1 MLLKLLDGKQ
11 IEINENEN
19 GHDVAS
25 KISTSLA
32 KNALAYKLNGNL
44 YDLYAPIK
52 EDGDFEI
59 ITSSSVEAFSLLNH
73 STAHLLAEAVKHL
86 FKDAKFGIGPSIEDG
101 FYYDIDF
108 GSYVLKE
115 EDLAKIEAEMK
126 KLSKKNEYIV
136 RKNIS
141 KNEALEMF
149 QDNEYKLELINE
161 LPENEIISTYSQ
173 GDFVDLCHGPH
184 VPSTG
189 FIKHFKLETIA
200 GAYWRGD
207 SKNKQLT
214 RIYGVSCFS
223 QEDLEHR
230 EHLKEEAKKRDHRK
244 LGKELGL
251 FMISDYG
258 PGFPFFLPNG
268 LMLRRQ
274 IENWWYKIHDQYG
287 YKLIKTPI
295 ILSKE
300 LWLTSGHWDHY
311 KENMYTT
318 KIDER
323 DFAIKPMNCP
333 GAILV
338 YNSELHSY
346 KDLPL
351 RLGELG
357 LVHRHEA
364 SGALNGLFRVRC
376 FTQDDAHIFCTREQ
390 LKSEIETLLG
400 LYDKIYSV
408 FGLDYSIVLSTKPEK
423 DYIGDDAIWAESEAI
438 LADACKASGH
448 EFKINPGDGAFYG
461 PKLDFKL
468 KDCMGR
474 IWQCGTIQLDMNLP
488 ERFDCTYINS
498 KGEKERPIMLH
509 RAILGSFER
518 FIGIITEHFAGAFPI
533 WCAPLQ
539 IKVLPVNSKVQGD
552 YAKNLVNQLRE
563 EDFRVELDDSDEKLG
578 YRLRNSVIKK
588 VPYALVIG
596 DKEMENGT
604 VTYRKYGSEKQITV
618 SLEEFIKMVK
628 EEIKTKALLVDP
640 KNLKLS

>member
-1 MLLKLLDGKQ
+1 MLLKLLDGST
-11 IEINENEN
+11 IEVENGSN

-32 KNALAYKLNGNL
+32 KNALAYKLNSKL
-44 YDLYAPIK
+44 FDLYQVIPS
-52 EDGDFEI
+52 EGDFEI
-59 ITSSSVEAFSLLNH
+59 ITSKSKEAFEILNH
-73 STAHLLAEAVKHL
+73 STAHLLAQAVLLL
-86 FKDAKFGIGPSIEDG
+86 FKDAKLGIGPAIEDG

-115 EDLAKIEAEMK
+115 EDLAKIEAKMK
-126 KLSKKNEYIV
+126 ELSKENSYIV
-136 RKNIS
+136 RKEVS
-141 KNEALEMF
+141 KEEALEMF
-149 QDNEYKLELINE
+149 KDNPYKVELINE
-161 LPENEIISTYSQ
+161 LEGTISTYTQ
-173 GDFVDLCHGPH
+173 KDFVDLCMGPH
-184 VPSTG
+184 LPSTG

-214 RIYGVSCFS
+214 RIYGISCFS
-223 QEDLEHR
+223 KEELEHI
-230 EHLKEEAKKRDHRK
+230 EHVKEEAKKRDHRK

-251 FMISDYG
+251 FMISEYG

-268 LMLRRQ
+268 LILRRE
-274 IENWWYKIHDQYG
+274 IENWWYEIHHKHG
-287 YKLIKTPI
+287 YKLITTPV

-311 KENMYTT
+311 KQNMYTT
-318 KIDER
+318 KVDER

-333 GAILV
+333 GALVV

-376 FTQDDAHIFCTREQ
+376 FTQDDAHIFCTRDQ
-390 LKSEIETLLG
+390 LQGEIENLLK
-400 LYDKIYSV
+400 LYDEIYST
-408 FGLDYSIVLSTKPEK
+408 FGLDYSIVLSTKPES
-423 DYIGDDAIWAESEAI
+423 DYIGDDAIWEQSEKI
-438 LADACKASGH
+438 LHDACVATNK
-448 EFKINPGDGAFYG
+448 ELTINPGDGAFYG

-488 ERFDCTYINS
+488 ERFDCNYINAN
-498 KGEKERPIMLH
+498 GEKERPVMLH

-518 FIGIITEHFAGAFPI
+518 FIGIITEHFGGAFPLWI
-533 WCAPLQ
+533 SPNQ
-539 IKVLPVNSKVQGD
+539 INILPVNNNFHLD
-552 YAKNLVNQLRE
+552 YAKKLKERLENE
-563 EDFRVELDDSDEKLG
+563 GFRVTLDACEEKLG
-578 YRLRNSVIKK
+578 YRMRNSIIKK
-588 VPYALVIG
+588 TPYTLVIG
-596 DKEMENGT
+596 DKEKENNS
-604 VTYRKYGSEKQITV
+604 VTYRKFGDEKQFPI
-618 SLEEFIKMVK
+618 SIDEFIAKIHK
-628 EEIKTKALLVDP
+628 EIDNKEFLVDP
-640 KNLKLS
+640 KSI

>member
-11 IEINENEN
+11 IEVNENEN

-44 YDLYAPIK
+44 YDLFTPIK

-59 ITSSSVEAFSLLNH
+59 ITSSSDEAFALLNH
-73 STAHLLAEAVKHL
+73 STAHLLAEAVQHL
-86 FKDAKFGIGPSIEDG
+86 FKGAKFGIGPSIEDG

-108 GSYVLKE
+108 GDYVLKE
-115 EDLAKIEAEMK
+115 EDLPKIEAEMK

-136 RKNIS
+136 RKNVS
-141 KNEALEMF
+141 KAEALELF
-149 QDNEYKLELINE
+149 KDNEYKVELINE
-161 LPENEIISTYSQ
+161 LPEDEVISIYSQ

-184 VPSTG
+184 IPSTG

-207 SKNKQLT
+207 SKNEQLT

-274 IENWWYKIHDQYG
+274 IENWWYQIHDAHG
-287 YKLIKTPI
+287 YQLIKTPV

-300 LWLTSGHWDHY
+300 LWETSGHWDHY
-311 KENMYTT
+311 KQNMYTT
-318 KIDER
+318 KIDGR

-333 GAILV
+333 GALLV
-338 YNSELHSY
+338 YNSQLHSY

-376 FTQDDAHIFCTREQ
+376 FTQDDAHIFCRRDQ
-390 LKSEIETLLG
+390 LQSEIENLLK
-400 LYDKIYSV
+400 LYDEIYST
-408 FGLDYSIVLSTKPEK
+408 FGLDYTIVLSTKPDS
-423 DYIGDDAIWAESEAI
+423 DYIGDDEVWAESEKI
-438 LADACKASGH
+438 LHDACVATGK
-448 EFKINPGDGAFYG
+448 ELKINPGDGAFYG

-488 ERFDCTYINS
+488 ERFNCFYINAN
-498 KGEKERPIMLH
+498 GEKERPVMLH

-518 FIGIITEHFAGAFPI
+518 FIGIIIEHFGGAFPMWI
-533 WCAPLQ
+533 APIQ
-539 IKVLPVNSKVQGD
+539 INVLPVNNKFHLEHAEKVKDELIKAG
-552 YAKNLVNQLRE
+552 
-563 EDFRVELDDSDEKLG
+563 FRVTLDSSEEKLG
-578 YRLRNSVIKK
+578 YRMRNSILKK
-588 VPYALVIG
+588 TPYTLVIG
-596 DKEMENGT
+596 DKEKEGNL
-604 VTYRKYGSEKQITV
+604 VTYRKYGSEEQITI
-618 SLEEFIKMVK
+618 SLDEFIKMASDDVK
-628 EEIKTKALLVDP
+628 EKKFLVDP
-640 KNLKLS
+640 KSI

>member
-1 MLLKLLDGKQ
+1 MNLKLENGSMIQIEDGK
-11 IEINENEN
+11 N
-19 GHDVAS
+19 GHDVAMA
-25 KISTSLA
+25 IA
-32 KNALAYKLNGNL
+32 KDQLKEIIAYKLNGKL
-44 YDLYAPIK
+44 FDLFTPIN
-52 EDGDFEI
+52 EDGEFSF
-59 ITSSSVEAFSLLNH
+59 ITPKSEEAFHILNH
-73 STAHLLAEAVKHL
+73 STAHLMAEAISIL
-86 FKDAKFGIGPSIEDG
+86 YPGAKFGVGPAIDEG
-101 FYYDIDF
+101 FYYDVDLN
-108 GSYVLKE
+108 GVVLKE
-115 EDLAKIEAEMK
+115 EDLKKIETKMK
-126 KLSKKNEYIV
+126 ELSKKNEYIV
-136 RKNIS
+136 RKVVS
-141 KNEALEMF
+141 KDEAKEIF
-149 QDNEYKLELINE
+149 KNDEYKEELISE
-161 LPENEIISTYSQ
+161 LEGTITVYKQ
-173 GDFVDLCHGPH
+173 GNYVDLCVGPH

-223 QEDLEHR
+223 KEELEHL
-230 EHLKEEAKKRDHRK
+230 EAMKEEAKKRDHRK
-244 LGKELGL
+244 IGKEMGL
-251 FMISDYG
+251 FMFSEFG
-258 PGFPFFLPNG
+258 PGFPFFLPKG
-268 LMLRRQ
+268 LTLRRQ
-274 IENWWYKIHDQYG
+274 IENWWYDIHDAHG
-287 YKLIKTPI
+287 YKVIKTPI

-318 KIDER
+318 KIDDR

-376 FTQDDAHIFCTREQ
+376 FTQDDAHIFCTRDQ
-390 LKSEIETLLG
+390 LKDEIETLLKF
-400 LYDKIYSV
+400 YDEIYSV
-408 FGLDYSIVLSTKPEK
+408 FGLNYSIVLSTKPEK
-423 DYIGDDAIWAESEAI
+423 DYIGDDEIWAQSEKI
-438 LADACKASGH
+438 LADACKATGK

-488 ERFDCTYINS
+488 ERFNCTFINS

-518 FIGIITEHFAGAFPI
+518 FIGIITEHFAGAFPT
-533 WCAPLQ
+533 WCTPVQ
-539 IKVLPVNSKVQGD
+539 VKVLPVNNEYHLE
-552 YAKNLVNQLRE
+552 YAKEIVNLFKEHNL
-563 EDFRVELDDSDEKLG
+563 RVELDDSQEKLG
-578 YRLRNSVIKK
+578 YRMRNAQMNKI
-588 VPYALVIG
+588 PYTIVIG
-596 DKEMENGT
+596 DKEKENHS
-604 VTYRKYGSEKQITV
+604 VTYRKYGSDKQITV
-618 SLEEFIKMVK
+618 PVEEFIALIEK
-628 EEIKTKALLVDP
+628 EIKDKALLVDP
-640 KNLKLS
+640 SNLKL

>member
-1 MLLKLLDGKQ
+1 MKLILKDGK
-11 IEINENEN
+11 EINVEESKN
-19 GHDVAS
+19 GHDVALS
-25 KISTSLA
+25 IAESLA
-32 KNALAYKLNGNL
+32 KNSIAYKLNDEL
-44 YDLYAPIK
+44 YDLYRPISG
-52 EDGDFEI
+52 DGKFEL
-59 ITSSSVEAFSLLNH
+59 ITKDSPEAFHILNH
-73 STAHLLAEAVKHL
+73 SAAHLMAEAISSL
-86 FKDAKFGIGPSIEDG
+86 FEGAKFGVGPAIEDG
-101 FYYDIDF
+101 FYYDVDLN
-108 GSYVLKE
+108 GYVLKE
-115 EDLAKIEAEMK
+115 EDLAKIESKMK
-126 KLSKKNEYIV
+126 EFSKKNEYIIRENV
-136 RKNIS
+136 SKEKALDLFKN
-141 KNEALEMF
+141 
-149 QDNEYKLELINE
+149 DEYKEELISE
-161 LPENEIISTYSQ
+161 LNDDEEISVYKQ
-173 GDFVDLCHGPH
+173 GKYMDLCRGPH

-189 FIKHFKLETIA
+189 FIKFFKLDSIA
-200 GAYWRGD
+200 GAYWRGNSD
-207 SKNKQLT
+207 NKQLT
-214 RIYGVSCFS
+214 RVYGVACFTK
-223 QEDLEHR
+223 EELEHR
-230 EHLKEEAKKRDHRK
+230 EALKEEAKKRDHRK
-244 LGKELGL
+244 IGKELGL
-251 FMISDYG
+251 FMMSEYG

-274 IENWWYKIHDQYG
+274 IENWWYQIHDDYG

-318 KIDER
+318 KIDEK
-323 DFAIKPMNCP
+323 DYAIKPMNCP

-338 YNSELHSY
+338 YNNELHSY

-357 LVHRHEA
+357 IVHRHEA
-364 SGALNGLFRVRC
+364 SGALNGLFRVRN
-376 FTQDDAHIFCTREQ
+376 FTQDDAHIFCTRDQ
-390 LKSEIETLLG
+390 LKDEIETLLG

-423 DYIGDDAIWAESEAI
+423 DYIGDDAIWEQSEKI
-438 LADACKASGH
+438 LADACEASGH

-539 IKVLPVNSKVQGD
+539 IKVLPVNPKVHGEF
-552 YAKNLVNQLRE
+552 AKNLTNKLK
-563 EDFRVELDDSDEKLG
+563 DAGFRVELDESEEKLG

-588 VPYALVIG
+588 VPYTLVIG
-596 DKEMENGT
+596 DKEMENSS
-604 VTYRKYGSEKQITV
+604 VTYRKFGSEKQINV
-618 SLEEFIKMVK
+618 SLDDFINMVND
-628 EEIKTKALLVDP
+628 EIKTKALLVDP
-640 KNLKLS
+640 KNLKL

>member
-1 MLLKLLDGKQ
+1 MKLILKDGK
-11 IEINENEN
+11 EINVEESKN
-19 GHDVAS
+19 GHDVALS
-25 KISTSLA
+25 IAESLA
-32 KNALAYKLNGNL
+32 KNSIAYKLNDEL
-44 YDLYAPIK
+44 YDLYRPIPG
-52 EDGDFEI
+52 DGKFEL
-59 ITSSSVEAFSLLNH
+59 ITKDSPEAFHILNH
-73 STAHLLAEAVKHL
+73 SAAHLMAEAISSL
-86 FKDAKFGIGPSIEDG
+86 FEGAKFGVGPAIEDG
-101 FYYDIDF
+101 FYYDVDLN
-108 GSYVLKE
+108 GYVLKE
-115 EDLAKIEAEMK
+115 EDLAKIESKMK
-126 KLSKKNEYIV
+126 EFSKKNEYIIRDNV
-136 RKNIS
+136 SKEKALDLFKN
-141 KNEALEMF
+141 
-149 QDNEYKLELINE
+149 DEYKEELISE
-161 LPENEIISTYSQ
+161 LNDDEEISVYKQ
-173 GDFVDLCHGPH
+173 GKYMDLCRGPH

-189 FIKHFKLETIA
+189 FIKFFKLDSIA
-200 GAYWRGD
+200 GAYWRGNSD
-207 SKNKQLT
+207 NKQLT
-214 RIYGVSCFS
+214 RVYGVACFTK
-223 QEDLEHR
+223 EELEHR
-230 EHLKEEAKKRDHRK
+230 EALKEEAKKRDHRK
-244 LGKELGL
+244 IGKELGL
-251 FMISDYG
+251 FMMSEYG

-274 IENWWYKIHDQYG
+274 IENWWYQIHDDYG

-318 KIDER
+318 KIDEM
-323 DFAIKPMNCP
+323 DYAIKPMNCP

-338 YNSELHSY
+338 YNNELHSY

-357 LVHRHEA
+357 IVHRHEA
-364 SGALNGLFRVRC
+364 SGALNGLFRVRN
-376 FTQDDAHIFCTREQ
+376 FTQDDAHIFCTRDQ
-390 LKSEIETLLG
+390 LKDEIETLLG

-423 DYIGDDAIWAESEAI
+423 DYIGDDAIWEQSEKI
-438 LADACKASGH
+438 LADACEASGH

-539 IKVLPVNSKVQGD
+539 IKVLPVNPKVHGEF
-552 YAKNLVNQLRE
+552 AKNLTNKLK
-563 EDFRVELDDSDEKLG
+563 DAGFRVELDESEEKLG

-588 VPYALVIG
+588 VPYTLVIG
-596 DKEMENGT
+596 DKEMENSS
-604 VTYRKYGSEKQITV
+604 VTYRKFGSEKQINV
-618 SLEEFIKMVK
+618 SLDDFINMVND
-628 EEIKTKALLVDP
+628 EIKTKALLVDP
-640 KNLKLS
+640 KNLKL

>member
-1 MLLKLLDGKQ
+1 MNLKLENGSEIQ
-11 IEINENEN
+11 IENGKN
-19 GHDVAS
+19 GHDVVVE
-25 KISTSLA
+25 IA
-32 KNALAYKLNGNL
+32 KDQLKEIIAYKLNGKL
-44 YDLYAPIK
+44 FDLFTPIS
-52 EDGDFEI
+52 EDGEFSF
-59 ITSSSVEAFSLLNH
+59 ITPKSEEAFHILNH
-73 STAHLLAEAVKHL
+73 STAHLMAEAISIL
-86 FKDAKFGIGPSIEDG
+86 YPGAKFGVGPAIENG
-101 FYYDIDF
+101 FYYDADLN
-108 GSYVLKE
+108 GVVLKE
-115 EDLAKIEAEMK
+115 EDLKKIEAKMK
-126 KLSKKNEYIV
+126 ELSKKNEYIV
-136 RKNIS
+136 RKVVS
-141 KNEALEMF
+141 KDEAKEIF
-149 QDNEYKLELINE
+149 KDDEYKEELISE
-161 LPENEIISTYSQ
+161 LEGTITVYKQ
-173 GDFVDLCHGPH
+173 GNYVDLCVGPH

-223 QEDLEHR
+223 KEELEHL
-230 EHLKEEAKKRDHRK
+230 EAMKEEAKKRDHRK
-244 LGKELGL
+244 IGKEMGL
-251 FMISDYG
+251 FMFSEFG
-258 PGFPFFLPNG
+258 PGFPFFLPKG
-268 LMLRRQ
+268 LTLRRQ
-274 IENWWYKIHDQYG
+274 IENWWYDIHDAHD
-287 YKLIKTPI
+287 YKVIKTPI

-318 KIDER
+318 KIDDR

-376 FTQDDAHIFCTREQ
+376 FTQDDAHIFCTRDQ
-390 LKSEIETLLG
+390 LKDEIETLLKF
-400 LYDKIYSV
+400 YDEIYSV
-408 FGLDYSIVLSTKPEK
+408 FGLNYSIVLSTKPEK
-423 DYIGDDAIWAESEAI
+423 DYIGDDEIWAQSEKI
-438 LADACKASGH
+438 LADACKATGK

-488 ERFDCTYINS
+488 ERFNCTFINS

-518 FIGIITEHFAGAFPI
+518 FIGIITEHFAGAFPT
-533 WCAPLQ
+533 WCTPVQ
-539 IKVLPVNSKVQGD
+539 VKVLPVNNEYHLE
-552 YAKNLVNQLRE
+552 YAKEIVNLFKEHNL
-563 EDFRVELDDSDEKLG
+563 RVELDDSQEKLG
-578 YRLRNSVIKK
+578 YRMRNAQMSKI
-588 VPYALVIG
+588 PYTIVIG
-596 DKEMENGT
+596 DKEKENHS
-604 VTYRKYGSEKQITV
+604 VTYRKYGNEKQITV
-618 SLEEFIKMVK
+618 PVEEFIALIEK
-628 EEIKTKALLVDP
+628 EIKDKALLVDP
-640 KNLKLS
+640 SNLKL

>member
-1 MLLKLLDGKQ
+1 
-11 IEINENEN
+11 
-19 GHDVAS
+19 
-25 KISTSLA
+25 
-32 KNALAYKLNGNL
+32 
-44 YDLYAPIK
+44 
-52 EDGDFEI
+52 
-59 ITSSSVEAFSLLNH
+59 
-73 STAHLLAEAVKHL
+73 
-86 FKDAKFGIGPSIEDG
+86 
-101 FYYDIDF
+101 
-108 GSYVLKE
+108 
-115 EDLAKIEAEMK
+115 MK

-274 IENWWYKIHDQYG
+274 IENWWYQIHDAHG

-300 LWLTSGHWDHY
+300 LWETSGHWDHY
-311 KENMYTT
+311 KQNMYTT
-318 KIDER
+318 KIDDR

-333 GAILV
+333 GALVV

-376 FTQDDAHIFCTREQ
+376 FTQDDAHIFCRRDQ
-390 LKSEIETLLG
+390 LQSEIESLLK
-400 LYDKIYSV
+400 LYDEIYST
-408 FGLDYSIVLSTKPEK
+408 FGLDYTIVLSTKPDS
-423 DYIGDDAIWAESEAI
+423 DYIGDDEVWAESEKI
-438 LADACKASGH
+438 LHDACVATGK
-448 EFKINPGDGAFYG
+448 ELKINPGDGAFYG

-488 ERFDCTYINS
+488 ERFNCSYINAN
-498 KGEKERPIMLH
+498 GEKERPVMLH

-518 FIGIITEHFAGAFPI
+518 FIGIIIEHFGGAFPMWI
-533 WCAPLQ
+533 APVQ
-539 IKVLPVNSKVQGD
+539 INVLPVNNKFHLEHAEKVKDELIKAG
-552 YAKNLVNQLRE
+552 
-563 EDFRVELDDSDEKLG
+563 FRVTLDSSEEKLG
-578 YRLRNSVIKK
+578 YRMRNSILKK
-588 VPYALVIG
+588 TPYTLVIG
-596 DKEMENGT
+596 DKEKEGNL
-604 VTYRKYGSEKQITV
+604 VTYRKYGTEEQITI
-618 SLEEFIKMVK
+618 SLDEFIKMASDDVK
-628 EEIKTKALLVDP
+628 EKKFLVDP
-640 KNLKLS
+640 KSI

>member
-1 MLLKLLDGKQ
+1 MELILKDGKK
-11 IEINENEN
+11 INVENDKN
-19 GHDVAS
+19 GHDVALS
-25 KISTSLA
+25 IAESLA
-32 KNALAYKLNGNL
+32 KASIAYKLNDHL
-44 YDLYAPIK
+44 YDLYRPIK
-52 EDGDFEI
+52 EDGNFEL
-59 ITSSSVEAFSLLNH
+59 ITKDSPEAFHILNH
-73 STAHLLAEAVKHL
+73 SAAHLMAEAISLL
-86 FKDAKFGIGPSIEDG
+86 FKGAKFGVGPAIEDG
-101 FYYDIDF
+101 FYYDVDLN
-108 GSYVLKE
+108 GYVLKE
-115 EDLAKIEAEMK
+115 EDLRKIESKMK
-126 KLSKKNEYIV
+126 DLSKKNEYIIREDV
-136 RKNIS
+136 S
-141 KNEALEMF
+141 KEKALEIF
-149 QDNEYKLELINE
+149 KDDEYKEELINE
-161 LPENEIISTYSQ
+161 LNENDEISVYKQ
-173 GDFVDLCHGPH
+173 GSYVDLCLGPH

-189 FIKHFKLETIA
+189 FIKNFKLDTIA
-200 GAYWRGD
+200 GAYWRG
-207 SKNKQLT
+207 SSENKQLT
-214 RIYGVSCFS
+214 RIYGLACFS
-223 QEDLEHR
+223 KEELEER
-230 EHLKEEAKKRDHRK
+230 EKMKEEAKKRDHRK
-244 LGKELGL
+244 IGKELGL
-251 FMISDYG
+251 FMISEFG

-274 IENWWYKIHDQYG
+274 IESWWYKIHDQYG

-318 KIDER
+318 KIDEK

-357 LVHRHEA
+357 IVHRHEA

-376 FTQDDAHIFCTREQ
+376 FTQDDAHIFCTRDQ
-390 LKSEIETLLG
+390 LKDEIETLLG

-423 DYIGDDAIWAESEAI
+423 DYIGDDAIWEQSEAI

-539 IKVLPVNSKVQGD
+539 IKVLPVNAKSQGE
-552 YAKNLVNQLRE
+552 YAKKLVQKLKE
-563 EDFRVELDDSDEKLG
+563 EDFRVELDDSEEKLG

-588 VPYALVIG
+588 VPYTLVIG

-618 SLEEFIKMVK
+618 SLEEFINMVK

-640 KNLKLS
+640 KNLKL

>member
-136 RKNIS
+136 RKNIP

-149 QDNEYKLELINE
+149 KDNEYKLELINE

-274 IENWWYKIHDQYG
+274 IENWWYQIHDAHG

-300 LWLTSGHWDHY
+300 LWETSGHWDHY
-311 KENMYTT
+311 KQNMYTT
-318 KIDER
+318 KIDDR

-333 GAILV
+333 GALVV

-376 FTQDDAHIFCTREQ
+376 FTQDDAHIFCRRDQ
-390 LKSEIETLLG
+390 LQSEIENLLK
-400 LYDKIYSV
+400 LYDEIYST
-408 FGLDYSIVLSTKPEK
+408 FGLDYTIVLSTKPDS
-423 DYIGDDAIWAESEAI
+423 DYIGDDEVWAESEKI
-438 LADACKASGH
+438 LHDACVATGK
-448 EFKINPGDGAFYG
+448 ELKINPGDGAFYG

-488 ERFDCTYINS
+488 ERFNCSYINAN
-498 KGEKERPIMLH
+498 GEKERPVMLH

-518 FIGIITEHFAGAFPI
+518 FIGIIIEHFGGAFPMWI
-533 WCAPLQ
+533 APVQ
-539 IKVLPVNSKVQGD
+539 INVLPVNNKFHLEHAEKVKDELIKAG
-552 YAKNLVNQLRE
+552 
-563 EDFRVELDDSDEKLG
+563 FRVTLDSSEEKLG
-578 YRLRNSVIKK
+578 YRMRNSILKK
-588 VPYALVIG
+588 TPYTLVIG
-596 DKEMENGT
+596 DKEKEGNL
-604 VTYRKYGSEKQITV
+604 VTYRKYGTEEQITI
-618 SLEEFIKMVK
+618 SLDEFIKMASDDVK
-628 EEIKTKALLVDP
+628 EKKFLVDP
-640 KNLKLS
+640 KSI

>member
-86 FKDAKFGIGPSIEDG
+86 FKDVKFGIGPSIEDG

-126 KLSKKNEYIV
+126 KLSKKNEYII
-136 RKNIS
+136 RKNIT
-141 KNEALEMF
+141 KNEALEIF
-149 QDNEYKLELINE
+149 RDNEYKLELINE

-274 IENWWYKIHDQYG
+274 IENWWYQIHDTHG

-300 LWLTSGHWDHY
+300 LWETSGHWDHY
-311 KENMYTT
+311 KQNMYTT
-318 KIDER
+318 KIDDR

-333 GAILV
+333 GALVV

-376 FTQDDAHIFCTREQ
+376 FTQDDAHIFCRRDQ
-390 LKSEIETLLG
+390 LQSEIENLLK
-400 LYDKIYSV
+400 LYDEIYST
-408 FGLDYSIVLSTKPEK
+408 FGLDYTIVLSTKPDS
-423 DYIGDDAIWAESEAI
+423 DYIGDDEVWAESEKI
-438 LADACKASGH
+438 LHDACIATGK
-448 EFKINPGDGAFYG
+448 ELKINPGDGAFYG

-488 ERFDCTYINS
+488 ERFNCSYINAN
-498 KGEKERPIMLH
+498 GEKERPVMLH

-518 FIGIITEHFAGAFPI
+518 FIGIIIEHFGGAFPMWI
-533 WCAPLQ
+533 APVQ
-539 IKVLPVNSKVQGD
+539 INVLPVNNKFHLEHAEKVKDELIKAG
-552 YAKNLVNQLRE
+552 
-563 EDFRVELDDSDEKLG
+563 FRVTLDSSEEKLG
-578 YRLRNSVIKK
+578 YRMRNSILKK
-588 VPYALVIG
+588 IPYTLVIG
-596 DKEMENGT
+596 DKEKEGNL
-604 VTYRKYGSEKQITV
+604 VTYRKYGTEEQITI
-618 SLEEFIKMVK
+618 SLDEFIKMASDDVK
-628 EEIKTKALLVDP
+628 EKKFLVDP
-640 KNLKLS
+640 KSI

>member
-1 MLLKLLDGKQ
+1 MNLKLENGSEIQ
-11 IEINENEN
+11 IENGKN
-19 GHDVAS
+19 GHDVAVE
-25 KISTSLA
+25 IA
-32 KNALAYKLNGNL
+32 KDQLKEIIAYKLNGKL
-44 YDLYAPIK
+44 FDLFTPIS
-52 EDGDFEI
+52 EDGEFSF
-59 ITSSSVEAFSLLNH
+59 ITPKSEEAFHILNH
-73 STAHLLAEAVKHL
+73 STAHLMAEAISIL
-86 FKDAKFGIGPSIEDG
+86 YPGAKFGVGPAIEDG
-101 FYYDIDF
+101 FYYDVDLN
-108 GSYVLKE
+108 GVVLKE
-115 EDLAKIEAEMK
+115 EDLKKIEAKMK
-126 KLSKKNEYIV
+126 ELSKKNEYIV
-136 RKNIS
+136 RKVVS
-141 KNEALEMF
+141 KDEAKEIF
-149 QDNEYKLELINE
+149 KDDEYKEELISE
-161 LPENEIISTYSQ
+161 LEGTITVYKQ
-173 GDFVDLCHGPH
+173 GNYVDLCVGPH

-223 QEDLEHR
+223 KEELEHL
-230 EHLKEEAKKRDHRK
+230 EAMKEEAKKRDHRK
-244 LGKELGL
+244 IGKEMGL
-251 FMISDYG
+251 FMFSEFG
-258 PGFPFFLPNG
+258 PGFPFFLPKG
-268 LMLRRQ
+268 LTLRRQ
-274 IENWWYKIHDQYG
+274 IENWWYDIHDAHG
-287 YKLIKTPI
+287 YKVIKTPI

-318 KIDER
+318 KIDDR

-376 FTQDDAHIFCTREQ
+376 FTQDDAHIFCTRDQ
-390 LKSEIETLLG
+390 LKDEIETLLKF
-400 LYDKIYSV
+400 YDEIYSV
-408 FGLDYSIVLSTKPEK
+408 FGLNYSIVLSTKPEK
-423 DYIGDDAIWAESEAI
+423 DYIGDDEIWALSEKI
-438 LADACKASGH
+438 LADACKATGK

-488 ERFDCTYINS
+488 ERFNCTFINS

-518 FIGIITEHFAGAFPI
+518 FIGIITEHFAGAFPT
-533 WCAPLQ
+533 WCTPVQ
-539 IKVLPVNSKVQGD
+539 VKVLPVNNEYHLE
-552 YAKNLVNQLRE
+552 YAKEIVNLFKEHNL
-563 EDFRVELDDSDEKLG
+563 RVELDDSKEKLG
-578 YRLRNSVIKK
+578 YRMRNAQMSKI
-588 VPYALVIG
+588 PYTIVIG
-596 DKEMENGT
+596 DKEKENHS

-618 SLEEFIKMVK
+618 PVEEFIALIEK
-628 EEIKTKALLVDP
+628 EIKDKALLVDP
-640 KNLKLS
+640 SNLKL

>member
-1 MLLKLLDGKQ
+1 MKLILKDGKE
-11 IEINENEN
+11 IEIENGKN
-19 GHDVAS
+19 GHDVALT
-25 KISTSLA
+25 ISTSLA
-32 KNALAYKLNGNL
+32 KNALAYKLNDKL
-44 YDLYAPIK
+44 YDLYRPIEGDGNFELITK
-52 EDGDFEI
+52 E
-59 ITSSSVEAFSLLNH
+59 SPEAFHILNH
-73 STAHLLAEAVKHL
+73 SAAHLMAEAISILYKG
-86 FKDAKFGIGPSIEDG
+86 AKFGVGPAIEDG
-101 FYYDIDF
+101 FYYDVDF
-108 GSYVLKE
+108 GDYVLKE
-115 EDLAKIEAEMK
+115 EDLAKIESKMK
-126 KLSKKNEYIV
+126 ELSKKNEYIIREDV
-136 RKNIS
+136 S
-141 KNEALEMF
+141 KAKAQEIF
-149 QDNEYKLELINE
+149 KDDEYKEELISELNE
-161 LPENEIISTYSQ
+161 NDEISVYKQ
-173 GDFVDLCHGPH
+173 GSYVDLCLGPH

-189 FIKHFKLETIA
+189 FIKFFKLDSLA
-200 GAYWRGD
+200 GAYWRGNSD
-207 SKNKQLT
+207 NKQLT
-214 RIYGVSCFS
+214 RIYGIACFS
-223 QEDLEHR
+223 KEDLEQR
-230 EHLKEEAKKRDHRK
+230 EALKEEAKKRDHRK
-244 LGKELGL
+244 IGKELGL
-251 FMISDYG
+251 FMISEFG

-274 IENWWYKIHDQYG
+274 IENWWYQIHDDYG

-318 KIDER
+318 KIDEKEY
-323 DFAIKPMNCP
+323 AIKPMNCP

-376 FTQDDAHIFCTREQ
+376 FTQDDAHIFCTRDQ
-390 LKSEIETLLG
+390 LKDEIETLLG

-423 DYIGDDAIWAESEAI
+423 DYIGDDAIWEQSEKI

-448 EFKINPGDGAFYG
+448 DFKINPGDGAFYG

-488 ERFDCTYINS
+488 ERFNCTYINS

-518 FIGIITEHFAGAFPI
+518 FIGIITEHFAGAFPT

-539 IKVLPVNSKVQGD
+539 VKVLPVNGKVHGE
-552 YAKNLVNQLRE
+552 YAKSVE
-563 EDFRVELDDSDEKLG
+563 EKLKKAGLRVEIDDSEEKLG
-578 YRLRNSVIKK
+578 YRLRNAVVKK
-588 VPYALVIG
+588 IPYSLVIG
-596 DKEMENGT
+596 DKECENGT
-604 VTYRKYGSEKQITV
+604 VTYRKFGTEKQITV
-618 SLEEFIKMVK
+618 SLDEFISMIQK
-628 EEIKTKALLVDP
+628 EIETKALLVDP
-640 KNLKLS
+640 KNLKL